1 MSEEKELQAR
11 IAAIAGRINLHKQHG
26 QTHHTDQQFPHH
38 GLGRGS
44 ANWVAQPGTPYGSPR
59 GRGGTF
65 VPPAHKNRTLVIN
78 PAGANSAAQI
88 AEPGTAGTAA
98 PPSAALS
105 SAGTPGWVS
114 KRDRHMQLIK
124 TSIYDQQQQERIQ
137 AMQATMKQKQR
148 ERNDREKAKIA
159 RHFSEI
165 AKPRF
170 NPDQRTSY
178 ATPALHEIVVDN
190 VRFHVANGGSKL
202 IRVSN
207 DPNPARATPKQ
218 AKVGGVAFFRSKN
231 GNLYRS
237 GLVKAKK
244 VTVTKKIPEPCPR
257 FTSTGTCPRGPVCRY
272 VHDPHKVAICK
283 DFLQSGTC
291 QAGDNCDLSHDPTP
305 ERVPACLHFLRG
317 KCTNPDCRYAHVRV
331 NPGAPVCRAFATL
344 GYCQKGADCT
354 ERHVNEC
361 PDYANTGI
369 CRKSKCR
376 LPHVDRAGT
385 LRKAAAAK
393 ANSSPEAESS
403 DISSDEEDHEEIDSD
418 DVDSDGLDE
427 DSFMQGVDDS
437 HELSQQQDFIRF

>member
-11 IAAIAGRINLHKQHG
+11 IAAIAGKSLLQTPMRLWTGRTSSKSGRTDTG
-26 QTHHTDQQFPHH
+26 Q

-165 AKPRF
+165 AKSRF

-244 VTVTKKIPEPCPR
+244 VTVTKKIPEPC
-257 FTSTGTCPRGPVCRY
+257 TCPRGPVCRY

-283 DFLQSGTC
+283 DFLQS
-291 QAGDNCDLSHDPTP
+291 
-305 ERVPACLHFLRG
+305 
-317 KCTNPDCRYAHVRV
+317 
-331 NPGAPVCRAFATL
+331 
-344 GYCQKGADCT
+344 
-354 ERHVNEC
+354 
-361 PDYANTGI
+361 
-369 CRKSKCR
+369 
-376 LPHVDRAGT
+376 DRAGT